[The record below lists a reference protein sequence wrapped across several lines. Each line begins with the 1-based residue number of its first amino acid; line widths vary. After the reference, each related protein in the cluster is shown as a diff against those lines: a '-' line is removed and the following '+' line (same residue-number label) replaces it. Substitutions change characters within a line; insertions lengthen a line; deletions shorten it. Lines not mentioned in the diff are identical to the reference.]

1 MEKKTGEAMETKNV
15 MRTAIGTIK
24 GKIRKLLDLVGRA
37 KLVTVYAWICVISL
51 VVVTGSW
58 YFSNRIAGES
68 IRNEY
73 EEYNE
78 ALFEQTVSD
87 INRGIFDLVQLS
99 YTIMSSESLN
109 DFLTAESF
117 GERNSALSGVQYEF
131 NRLKTIQS
139 YIKAIILYDKNGKM
153 VANTG
158 VTIPSSLYSTSENGM
173 SISFSGVCRIEKNDY
188 FRVMV
193 PLYSVENSMVKEKN
207 GFCCMLVS
215 LDFLEQRLPDVVRAG
230 EQWCAMVDGD
240 SEIILEKGK
249 RPAYLVDESQWF
261 SMKADED
268 TDGDAY
274 SFLYQGSFEKAK
286 WKILFSIP
294 RNTVFRD
301 INNIQRI
308 NMITYLAMGLL
319 IFILFLGIYASFLR
333 PVKQQIAFM
342 NYYAVNRKSRMTVVS
357 DNEMGVLAKNLN
369 YMLDDIDRL
378 NDENI
383 QASKKILEVE
393 YQKKQSELLAYRN
406 QINPHFLY
414 NTFECIRGM
423 ALYYNVPDI
432 AAISE
437 SLASFFTYNVRGKG
451 YAPIRVICQHIE
463 DYASIIGYRFMKRY
477 QIVYHADEVAMDCVF
492 PKMVIQPLLE
502 NAIFHGLE
510 TMESDGMVQVEIKK
524 EKEKLIL
531 SVSDNGHGMDEAALE
546 EMNKRLKEYDRTNL
560 LPIEKH
566 GIGMVNI
573 YRRLRL
579 FYGDDFTF
587 SVESEMGTGTRVEI
601 CVLAE
606 ADIKEDEYVSGIF
619 N

>member
-1 MEKKTGEAMETKNV
+1 METKRA
-15 MRTAIGTIK
+15 MKTAMGTIK

-37 KLVTVYAWICVISL
+37 KLVTMYAWICIISL
-51 VVVTGSW
+51 AVFVGSW
-58 YFSNRIAGES
+58 YFSNQIAGES

-78 ALFEQTVSD
+78 ALFDQAVSD

-99 YTIMSSESLN
+99 YTIMSSETLN
-109 DFLTAESF
+109 EFLTAENF

-158 VTIPSSLYSTSENGM
+158 VAIPSNLYSISENET
-173 SISFSGVCRIEKNDY
+173 SISFSGVCHMEKNDY
-188 FRVMV
+188 VCVMV

-215 LDFLEQRLPDVVRAG
+215 LDFVEQRLPDVVQSG
-230 EQWCAMVDGD
+230 EQWCVMVDGN
-240 SEIILEKGK
+240 SEIILEEGK
-249 RPAYLVDESQWF
+249 RPSYLADESQWF
-261 SMKADED
+261 SMKPDPD

-274 SFLYQGSFEKAK
+274 SFLYQGSFDKAK

-308 NMITYLAMGLL
+308 NMTTYLAMGLL
-319 IFILFLGIYASFLR
+319 IFVLFLGIYASFLR

-342 NYYAVNRKSRMTVVS
+342 NYYAINRKSRMEVVS

-369 YMLDDIDRL
+369 SMLDDIDRL

-383 QASKKILEVE
+383 QASKKILDVE

-423 ALYYNVPDI
+423 ALYYDVPDI

-477 QIVYHADEVAMDCVF
+477 QIVYHADEEAMDCVF
-492 PKMVIQPLLE
+492 PKMIIQPLLE

-510 TMESDGMVQVEIKK
+510 TIESDGMVQVEIKK
-524 EKEKLIL
+524 EEDKLMI
-531 SVSDNGHGMDEAALE
+531 SISDNGHGMDGVALDD
-546 EMNKRLKEYDRTNL
+546 MNRRLKEYDRTNL
-560 LPIEKH
+560 IPIEKH

-579 FYGDDFTF
+579 FYGENFNF
-587 SVESEMGTGTRVEI
+587 SVESEIGIGTRVEI

-606 ADIKEDEYVSGIF
+606 ANIKEDEYVSGIF

>member
-1 MEKKTGEAMETKNV
+1 METKRA
-15 MRTAIGTIK
+15 MKMAMGTIK

-37 KLVTVYAWICVISL
+37 KLVTMYAWICIISL
-51 VVVTGSW
+51 AVFVGSW
-58 YFSNRIAGES
+58 YFSNQIAGES

-78 ALFEQTVSD
+78 ALFDQAVSD

-99 YTIMSSESLN
+99 YTIMSSETLN
-109 DFLTAESF
+109 EFLTAENF

-139 YIKAIILYDKNGKM
+139 YIKAIILYDNNGKM

-158 VTIPSSLYSTSENGM
+158 VAIPSNLYSISENET
-173 SISFSGVCRIEKNDY
+173 SISFSGVCHIEKNDY
-188 FRVMV
+188 FCVMV

-215 LDFLEQRLPDVVRAG
+215 LDFVEQRLPDVVQSG
-230 EQWCAMVDGD
+230 EQWCVMVDGN
-240 SEIILEKGK
+240 SEIILEEGK
-249 RPAYLVDESQWF
+249 RPSYLADESQWF
-261 SMKADED
+261 SMKPDPD

-274 SFLYQGSFEKAK
+274 SFLYQGSFDKAK

-308 NMITYLAMGLL
+308 NMTTYLAMGLL
-319 IFILFLGIYASFLR
+319 IFVLFLGIYASFLR

-342 NYYAVNRKSRMTVVS
+342 NYYAINRKSRMEVVS

-369 YMLDDIDRL
+369 SMLDDIDRL

-383 QASKKILEVE
+383 QASKKILDVE

-423 ALYYNVPDI
+423 ALYYDVPDI

-477 QIVYHADEVAMDCVF
+477 QIVYHADEEAMDCVF
-492 PKMVIQPLLE
+492 PKMIIQPLLE

-510 TMESDGMVQVEIKK
+510 TIESDGMVQVEIKK
-524 EKEKLIL
+524 EEDKLMI
-531 SVSDNGHGMDEAALE
+531 SISDNGHGMDGVALDD
-546 EMNKRLKEYDRTNL
+546 MNRRLKEYDRTNL
-560 LPIEKH
+560 IPIEKH

-579 FYGDDFTF
+579 FYGENFTF
-587 SVESEMGTGTRVEI
+587 LVESEIGIGTRVEI

-606 ADIKEDEYVSGIF
+606 ANIKEDEYVSGIF